1 MEAQKNEAK
10 NGTELAAR
18 PAPAAMEKFNHE
30 NFWPRNWDEGMKY
43 AAFLARATS
52 LLPKHIRETKEENRV
67 AEVFAHI
74 MWGFE
79 VGLSPMQS
87 LRAIYI
93 VHGRAGLYAADQI
106 ALVQRHPECEYL
118 RIAVDAHGRPMA
130 DAKSCTWV
138 TKRKGQAE
146 QSLTLTMAEC
156 EAEGLPAQNAKYKT
170 APAVMLRW
178 RCATRLLAYTWGHVL
193 RGLEDREHVEAEERD
208 GGWAQRVEQDTRPP
222 PAPAARVVD
231 SSQTKAPAT
240 EDVIDEKTGEV
251 LQEAGPAAPAQSLAE
266 RYLAL
271 FEKATTVEALNA
283 VGTELGE
290 TREKARKAGQ
300 PDPVSP
306 EDHERLKK
314 SHKANK
320 QRLAGGTNVGNT

>member
-1 MEAQKNEAK
+1 MEAQNEAAK

-18 PAPAAMEKFNHE
+18 PAPVPLGKFNHE
-30 NFWPRNWDEGMKY
+30 DFWPRSWDEGQRY
-43 AAFLARATS
+43 ATFLARATS
-52 LLPKHIRETKEENRV
+52 LLPKHILQAKDEAARV

-87 LRAIYI
+87 LRAIFI
-93 VHGRAGLYAADQI
+93 VHGRAGMYAADQV
-106 ALVQRHPECEYL
+106 ALVQRHPDCEYL
-118 RIAVDAHGRPMA
+118 EIPLDAQKRPMTTA
-130 DAKSCTWV
+130 TSCTWR
-138 TKRKGQAE
+138 TKRRGRTE
-146 QSLTLTMAEC
+146 QVLTFTMAEA
-156 EAEGLPAQNAKYKT
+156 ELEGLPAQNAKYKT

-178 RCATRLLAYTWGHVL
+178 RCATRLLAFTWGDVL

-208 GGWAQRVEQDTRPP
+208 GGWAQRVEQETRPP

-231 SSQTKAPAT
+231 SSHSNTPAT

-251 LQEAGPAAPAQSLAE
+251 LQDAAPAQSLAE

-271 FEKATTVEALNA
+271 FDKAATVEALNA
-283 VGTELGE
+283 VGMELGDA
-290 TREKARKAGQ
+290 REKARKAGQ
-300 PDPVSP
+300 PDPVST